1 MKEYAKLDADRL
13 QIRETVEKDMTTDY
27 LYRDL
32 VAIRDALVAEKKAY
46 DTQKDLEI
54 ADANEAIAQA
64 ENLGVSTNTDPN
76 PIP

>member
-13 QIRETVEKDMTTDY
+13 QITETKAVQVASDY
-27 LYRDL
+27 RYRDL
-32 VAIRDALVAEKKAY
+32 VAIRDSLVSEKKAY
-46 DTQKDLEI
+46 DVKKDAEI